1 MIAHQ
6 TISVV
11 GAGAWG
17 TALANAAARAGR
29 DVVLYARD
37 SAVAEKISQ
46 TRENPKLPGI
56 QLAKA
61 VSVTSDLA
69 RAGQANVVL
78 LVTPAQS
85 LRQAATALAPHLAA

>member
-1 MIAHQ
+1 MVRHQ

-29 DVVLYARD
+29 DVTLYARD
-37 SAVAEKISQ
+37 PAAADKIAQ

-56 QLAKA
+56 QLEKA
-61 VSVTSDLA
+61 IAVTSDLA
-69 RAGQANVVL
+69 
-78 LVTPAQS
+78 
-85 LRQAATALAPHLAA
+85 

>member
-6 TISVV
+6 SISIV

-29 DVVLYARD
+29 AVTLYARD
-37 SAVAEKISQ
+37 SVAAETISQ

-56 QLAKA
+56 QLAKT

-69 RAGQANVVL
+69 TAGKSSAVL
-78 LVTPAQS
+78 LVT
-85 LRQAATALAPHLAA
+85 R